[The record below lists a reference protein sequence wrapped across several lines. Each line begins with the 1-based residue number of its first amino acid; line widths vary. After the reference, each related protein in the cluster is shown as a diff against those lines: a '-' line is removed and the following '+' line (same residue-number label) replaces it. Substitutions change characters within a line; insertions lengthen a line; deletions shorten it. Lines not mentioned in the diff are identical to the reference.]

1 MAEQLVAQFA
11 TTFDGSKYTDDY
23 RAYILRL
30 IDDKLKGKEISTEEA
45 EEPEGTPV
53 LDLMARLRE
62 SLEQGRKKGGG
73 AESDAE
79 PEEEAQ
85 EAAEAQ
91 PEAEAEAPRKAAKKA
106 SRAKTKKT
114 A

>member
-1 MAEQLVAQFA
+1 DVKPQELKMAEQLVAQFA

-23 RAYILRL
+23 RAYIMRL

-62 SLEQGRKKGGG
+62 SLEQGRKKGGAAGEEG
-73 AESDAE
+73 AEE
-79 PEEEAQ
+79 GEEKE
-85 EAAEAQ
+85 AEA
-91 PEAEAEAPRKAAKKA
+91 PAAEAEAEEEAPKK
-106 SRAKTKKT
+106 
-114 A
+114 